1 MSNVMTAF
9 WSGIPMLLFGLVHF
23 VLAIRWF
30 RSIKEDSGT
39 NYYCSSNIE
48 YIISKINQMRANSFL
63 LLLAVLAVIFGFFW
77 TVMSSGR
84 FIDEIQQIKS
94 WDNAIESGYT
104 FVLERNEVNA
114 NELDR
119 EDYRISIV
127 DEGNG
132 KVFITRRN
140 KG

>member
-30 RSIKEDSGT
+30 RFIKEDSGT

>member
-30 RSIKEDSGT
+30 RIVKKDSEADC
-39 NYYCSSNIE
+39 YCSNSVE
-48 YIISKINQMRANSFL
+48 DIIGRERQVRANGFL

-77 TVMSSGR
+77 TAMSSGR
-84 FIDEIQQIKS
+84 FVDEIQQIKR
-94 WDNAIESGYT
+94 WDNAVEAGYT
-104 FVLERNEVNA
+104 FVLERNEVDVD
-114 NELDR
+114 ELER
-119 EDYRISIV
+119 EDYRINVV
-127 DEGNG
+127 DEGHG
-132 KVFITRRN
+132 KVYIARRN